1 MKSPLLTEEE
11 RRKIG
16 LPSLGVLHKL
26 AKDRSDE
33 LTRRGYPLKIITM
46 TEFRAEPGEY
56 VRATQRHGRSFLITK
71 AGKPVARLLPP
82 NDSTTI
88 ERDGTIRGE
97 LPLTFRCRL

>member
-1 MKSPLLTEEE
+1 MKSPLLTEDE
-11 RRKIG
+11 RKRIG
-16 LPSLGVLHKL
+16 LPPLGVLHKL

-33 LTRRGYPLKIITM
+33 LTRREYPLKIITM

-82 NDSTTI
+82 SDTTVI
-88 ERDGTIRGE
+88 EHDGTIRGE
-97 LPLTFRCRL
+97 MPLTFRRHL